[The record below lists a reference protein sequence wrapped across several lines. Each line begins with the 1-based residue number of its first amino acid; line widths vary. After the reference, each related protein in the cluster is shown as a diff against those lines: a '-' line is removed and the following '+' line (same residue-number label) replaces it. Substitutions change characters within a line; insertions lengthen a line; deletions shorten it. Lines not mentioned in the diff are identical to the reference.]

1 MGHAVGQTRAQD
13 AAPGPE
19 VIMAAGD
26 LGVAAPYDG
35 WPSETLSLPGE
46 ITLSVRT
53 TPSAP
58 DAAPAV
64 LVHGL
69 GGAALNWTTSS
80 AFLAVGIAAGAPALA
95 GVGSTPPPHDGNYS
109 LNTHMRAV
117 EALIEADGRGPVHLL
132 GNSMGGAVAV
142 LLAARR
148 PDLVRTLTL
157 ISPALPYWTP
167 TKWRSQIGTLA
178 LPVVGPRLSGRVT
191 RLSPAQ
197 RVDGAIAL
205 CFADPRSVPP
215 GWRDAAIKDA
225 ERRARQTY
233 APDALSRSTRGLI
246 AASLPRSPEG
256 LVAAL
261 DRITAPTLVLHGG
274 RDLLVPVAASRRAVR
289 RMPNARLVVLPRA
302 GHVAQMETPNLV
314 ARLVRDFLDQ
324 TAASTPSR

>member
-1 MGHAVGQTRAQD
+1 MGHAVEDKQAVSD
-13 AAPGPE
+13 VPGPE
-19 VIMAAGD
+19 VVMAAGD

-35 WPSETLSLPGE
+35 WPAETLSLPGE

-64 LVHGL
+64 MVHGL
-69 GGAALNWTTSS
+69 GGSALNWTTSS
-80 AFLAVGIAAGAPALA
+80 ALLADRLAARAPDLP
-95 GVGSTPPPHDGNYS
+95 GFGDSPPPHDGDYS

-117 EALIEADGRGPVHLL
+117 EAVIEADDRGPVHLM

-157 ISPALPYWTP
+157 VSPALPYWTP

-205 CFADPRSVPP
+205 CFADPKAVPP

-233 APDALSRSTRGLI
+233 AADALSRSTRGLI
-246 AASLPRSPEG
+246 AASLPRSADG

-261 DRITAPTLVLHGG
+261 GRVKAPTLVLHGG
-274 RDLLVPVAASRRAVR
+274 RDLLVPVAASRRAVSH
-289 RMPNARLVVLPRA
+289 MADARLVVLPQV
-302 GHVAQMETPNLV
+302 GHVAQMEAPHLV
-314 ARLVRDFLDQ
+314 ARLVRAHLD
-324 TAASTPSR
+324 AAQS